1 MMSEIEKDDI
11 LFKFILKCQK
21 NYNKMDLHSFV
32 ICVEKGKAFV
42 ECRQYEVYIEIHTID
57 NRIKWVGTAIAAAN
71 LLDLYKADY
80 TTIDM

>member
-1 MMSEIEKDDI
+1 MGKIDKDDI
-11 LFKFILKCQK
+11 LFKCILKCQR

-32 ICVEKGKAFV
+32 IRVEKGQAFV
-42 ECRQYEVYIEIHTID
+42 ECRQHEVYIEIHTID

-71 LLDLYKADY
+71 LLDRYKADY